1 MMRLLMTLALML
13 TCGAWHCAPSHAA
26 GPMTYTVEPFDFDG
40 SMGITMTVTQLQF
53 GGRYCP
59 CTKIPYVAD
68 GMHNQQGVD
77 NIGKVAATMAPG
89 DTLMGF
95 SLGVQVISQ
104 YLSHHTLPTGV
115 HVVLAGDTEARNAS
129 FIASGV
135 GIPVDIANDVTAVA
149 NELDGWSD
157 EPTITSAPGYGL
169 AWLTAGFGTQTL
181 HYYANAN
188 PADPANVVYQK
199 GNIKYVLIPTLHLPQ
214 NGYLRLVGLGPSQ
227 AAEDAQHA
235 QINTAYARRGS
246 TPAQRAAAAAQQVPF
261 PPPAWV
267 NKPEPAAAIGP

>member
-1 MMRLLMTLALML
+1 MMRLLMTLALVM

-40 SMGITMTVTQLQF
+40 AGLTMSVTQLQF

-59 CTKIPYVAD
+59 CTKIPYPAD
-68 GMHNQQGVD
+68 GMHNQQGAD
-77 NIGKVAATMAPG
+77 AIAKVAATMRPG

-95 SLGVQVISQ
+95 SLGVQVISLALAQ
-104 YLSHHTLPTGV
+104 HPLPAGV
-115 HVVLAGDTEARNAS
+115 HVVLAGDTEARNNVLVSQHA
-129 FIASGV
+129 
-135 GIPVDIANDVTAVA
+135 GIPVDIANDVTAVV

-157 EPTITSAPGYGL
+157 TPTITSAPGYTL
-169 AWLTAGFGTQTL
+169 AWLTAGFGTQIL

-214 NGYLRLVGLGPSQ
+214 YAYLRLVGMAPTQ
-227 AAEDAQHA
+227 AVEDAQHA
-235 QINTAYARRGS
+235 QIATAYARPSS
-246 TPAQRAAAAAQQVPF
+246 TTAARSAATAQQVPF
-261 PPPAWV
+261 PNPAW
-267 NKPEPAAAIGP
+267 KSTPEPAAAVGP